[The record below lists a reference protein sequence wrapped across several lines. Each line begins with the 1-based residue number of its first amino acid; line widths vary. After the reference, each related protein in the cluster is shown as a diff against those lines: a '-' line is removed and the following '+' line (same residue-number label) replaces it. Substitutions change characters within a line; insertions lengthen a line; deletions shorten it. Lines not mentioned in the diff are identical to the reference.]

1 MGLRN
6 PDSTATIGGHPIH
19 PMLIPFP
26 IVFLLSTLVADIVFW
41 ATGNPAWATAA
52 IWLLGAG
59 ILTALAA
66 AIAGV
71 IDFMG
76 DQRIRALNDAWQHGL
91 GNVIAVLIALFNWY
105 WRYLYGVDGVLP
117 LGLILSVVIAAIL
130 GFTAWKGG
138 DLVYKH
144 RVAVEDDPRG

>member
-26 IVFLLSTLVADIVFW
+26 IVFFLSTLFTDIVFW
-41 ATGNPAWATAA
+41 ATGNPAWATAG

-71 IDFMG
+71 VDFMG
-76 DQRIRALNDAWQHGL
+76 DTRIRALNDAWQHAL

-105 WRYLYGVDGVLP
+105 WRYQYGVDAVLP
-117 LGLILSVVIAAIL
+117 LGLILSLVIAAIL

-144 RVAVEDDPRG
+144 RVAVEDDPRA